1 MDRSQARALLERTT
15 SFEFRSGKVV
25 VRDVRLLNAI
35 AAVRHGSTT
44 DAHDRSERDV
54 PNAA

>member
-15 SFEFRSGKVV
+15 SFEFRSEQVV
-25 VRDVRLLNAI
+25 VREVRLLNAI
-35 AAVRHGSTT
+35 AVLRHAAAS
-44 DAHDRSERDV
+44 DPRERVERDV